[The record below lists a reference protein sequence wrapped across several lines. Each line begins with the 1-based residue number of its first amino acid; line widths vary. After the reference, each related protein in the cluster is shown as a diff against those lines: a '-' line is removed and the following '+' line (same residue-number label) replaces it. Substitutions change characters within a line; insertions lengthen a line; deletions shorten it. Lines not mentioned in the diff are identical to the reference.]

1 MKQFVFLALLFISGL
16 CPVLGQNFSEVISVA
31 KADTLIRDTTG
42 TVELVIMDVRTP
54 EEFSKGH
61 IKGAI
66 NVDFWGKG
74 FLDSI
79 ATLNINRTYLIYCT
93 SGVRSS
99 GAMNKMR
106 KLGFGKLYNMKGGL
120 FSWKAAKLPLV
131 TSQE

>member
-1 MKQFVFLALLFISGL
+1 MLLAISGL

-31 KADTLIRDTTG
+31 KADAMIKDTTG
-42 TVELVIMDVRTP
+42 TVDLVIMDVRTP
-54 EEFSKGH
+54 DEFQKGH

-74 FLDSI
+74 FVDSL

-93 SGVRSS
+93 SGVRSN

-106 KLGFGKLYNMKGGL
+106 KLGFTKLYNLKGGL
-120 FSWKAAKLPLV
+120 FSWKAAKMPVV
-131 TSQE
+131 TRDE